1 MLSRA
6 LRSLLGR
13 EVEDL
18 RGLNTDPPSSA
29 ANEYPEVPAPEA
41 PLSPMLL
48 AARWASHDLYGEDMP
63 GIALNLLE
71 AEFDTPALRR
81 LAGETQIRNSADAE
95 PLVGR
100 MFRELGLPYPLQEQ
114 QARWIVSRQLA
125 REVIAGHRNAWAAAS
140 HLEIVVWE
148 WVPAN
153 ADLETIFSISDE
165 IDWDVPQRRSLSE
178 LNTALIA
185 GFARIATMTLEGLDV
200 PKLPDTDNSEAA
212 V

>member
-6 LRSLLGR
+6 LRSLLSR
-13 EVEDL
+13 EVENL
-18 RGLNTDPPSSA
+18 RVLYTDPPSSA
-29 ANEYPEVPAPEA
+29 ASEYPEVPAPEG
-41 PLSPMLL
+41 PLSPMIL
-48 AARWASHDLYGEDMP
+48 AARWATHDLYGEDMP

-71 AEFDTPALRR
+71 AAFDTPALRR
-81 LAGETQIRNSADAE
+81 LAGETQISNSADAE

-100 MFRELGLPYPLQEQ
+100 VFRELGLTYPLQEQ
-114 QARWIVSRQLA
+114 EARWIVSRELA

-140 HLEIVVWE
+140 HLEIVVWQ

-165 IDWDVPQRRSLSE
+165 INWDVPHRRSLSE

-185 GFARIATMTLEGLDV
+185 GFARIATMTPAGLDI
-200 PKLPDTDNSEAA
+200 PKLPGTNN
-212 V
+212 

>member
-13 EVEDL
+13 EAENL
-18 RGLNTDPPSSA
+18 RGLYTDPPCSA
-29 ANEYPEVPAPEA
+29 ASEYPDVPAPEA
-41 PLSPMLL
+41 PLSPMIL
-48 AARWASHDLYGEDMP
+48 AARWASHGLYGEDMP

-140 HLEIVVWE
+140 HLEIVVWG

-153 ADLETIFSISDE
+153 ADLDTIFSISDE

-185 GFARIATMTLEGLDV
+185 AFARIATLTLEGLDV
-200 PKLPDTDNSEAA
+200 PKLPDTDKSGAA

>member
-1 MLSRA
+1 MLLRA
-6 LRSLLGR
+6 LRSLFGR
-13 EVEDL
+13 EVENL
-18 RGLNTDPPSSA
+18 RGLYTDPPSSA

-125 REVIAGHRNAWAAAS
+125 REVIAGRRNAWAAAS
-140 HLEIVVWE
+140 HLEIVVWG
-148 WVPAN
+148 WAPAN

-200 PKLPDTDNSEAA
+200 PKLSDTDNSEAA

>member
-6 LRSLLGR
+6 LRTLLGR
-13 EVEDL
+13 KVENL
-18 RGLNTDPPSSA
+18 PGLYSDPPSSSA
-29 ANEYPEVPAPEA
+29 SEYPDVPPPEA
-41 PLSPMLL
+41 PLSPMILE
-48 AARWASHDLYGEDMP
+48 ARWASHGLYGEDMP
-63 GIALNLLE
+63 GIALDLLE
-71 AEFDTPALRR
+71 AGFDTPALRR
-81 LAGETQIRNSADAE
+81 LAGETQISNSADAE

-140 HLEIVVWE
+140 HLEIVIWE

-165 IDWDVPQRRSLSE
+165 IDWNVPQRRSLSD

-185 GFARIATMTLEGLDV
+185 GFARIGTMTLEGLDV
-200 PKLPDTDNSEAA
+200 LKSPDTDKSGAA